1 MPGLAGA
8 MSKSG
13 RIVLMAVLVAVCPMS
28 TAQTP
33 LYPAKP
39 IRIVVA
45 SSPGGGLD
53 IVARGVGQQLT
64 AAWGQGVV
72 IDNRA
77 GASGTIAAEL
87 VARAVP
93 DGYTLLI
100 VSASYAVNPSVYPK
114 LPYDSIRDFAPITQ
128 ATVQAQVLAVHP
140 SVAARSLKDL
150 VALAKAAPSRLNYSS
165 PGDGSLSQLAFELFK
180 GTAGVDIHHIPY
192 KGAGLSTTALASGEV
207 QVSSASAVSMLPHVK
222 SGRIRPLAS
231 TGTRRAPALPDL
243 PTMAE
248 QGYPGATISGWYA
261 FFAPA
266 RTPRPIIDRLNAE
279 LTRIL
284 QSPQMRDQLAR
295 EGSEPV
301 AGTPEQLAQHLATEI
316 ARLGKIVKAARGK

>member
-1 MPGLAGA
+1 

-33 LYPAKP
+33 LYPTKP

-64 AAWGQGVV
+64 AAWGQSVV

-150 VALAKAAPSRLNYSS
+150 VALAKAAPGRLNYSS

-266 RTPRPIIDRLNAE
+266 RTPRPIVDRLNAE

-284 QSPQMRDQLAR
+284 QSPQMREQLAR

-316 ARLGKIVKAARGK
+316 ERLGKIVKAARGK

>member
-1 MPGLAGA
+1 

-150 VALAKAAPSRLNYSS
+150 VALAKAAPGRLNYSS

-248 QGYPGATISGWYA
+248 QGYPGATINGWYA